1 VSEAESPHPEEVSP
15 AGDPDPASAAV
26 VTADPGNAAS
36 PVWAFTLPLRVPARV
51 DYAIRAL
58 TEMAAS
64 DGGLITVQR
73 ISHAQAIPPKFL
85 RHILAE
91 LRRVGL
97 LRSHRGPGA
106 GYALAKSPQEITL
119 EEILRAIEGGLSSV
133 HGVSLE
139 EISYPGA
146 AQPLRE
152 VWLAVRSSMS
162 AVLASVTLTDLAQGN
177 LPPAVQALA
186 DQPYPP
192 TKAPSPKPTAAVGR

>member
-1 VSEAESPHPEEVSP
+1 MSRADPPHPEAANP
-15 AGDPDPASAAV
+15 ASDPDPAGAAV
-26 VTADPGNAAS
+26 IAVDPGNAAS
-36 PVWAFTLPLRVPARV
+36 PVWAFALPLRVPARV

-91 LRRVGL
+91 LRRAGL

-106 GYALAKSPQEITL
+106 GYALARSPQDITL
-119 EEILRAIEGGLSSV
+119 EEILRTIEGGLSSV

-146 AQPLRE
+146 ARPLRD

-162 AVLASVTLTDLAQGN
+162 AVLGSVTLADLAQGN

-192 TKAPSPKPTAAVGR
+192 TKAPSPKPRAALGR

>member
-1 VSEAESPHPEEVSP
+1 V
-15 AGDPDPASAAV
+15 AV
-26 VTADPGNAAS
+26 IAADPGNTAS

-58 TEMAAS
+58 IEMAAS

-73 ISHAQAIPPKFL
+73 ISRAQAIPPKFL

-91 LRRVGL
+91 LKRTGL

-106 GYALAKSPQEITL
+106 GYALARSPQDITL
-119 EEILRAIEGGLSSV
+119 EDILRAIEGGLSTV
-133 HGVSLE
+133 HGTSLD

-146 AQPLRE
+146 AKPLRD
-152 VWLAVRSSMS
+152 VWLALRSSLS
-162 AVLASVTLTDLAQGN
+162 VVLASVTLADLAQGN

-186 DQPYPP
+186 GQPYPP
-192 TKAPSPKPTAAVGR
+192 AKALPLSPRQRWAGKRPGSRS